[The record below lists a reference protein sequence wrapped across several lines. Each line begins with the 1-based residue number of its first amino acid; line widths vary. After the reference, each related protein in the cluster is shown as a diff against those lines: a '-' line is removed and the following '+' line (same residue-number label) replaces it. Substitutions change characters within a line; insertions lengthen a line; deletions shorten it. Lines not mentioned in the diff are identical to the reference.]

1 MMWCGWTTML
11 LLRLPM
17 FIHVHGSDGQPSPRS
32 VFYHGKS
39 DENLHRLMKPS
50 SGLVQKSGMDCAKKK
65 CPLKRGLN
73 NDQPENMGTRFP
85 ANPSENRN
93 VISHFSKN
101 CIFIGVPSSWIMII
115 PSIVGSI
122 IPKLIIGQQ
131 QFIYPLW
138 LLALPDEFGSKDGG
152 VADILGCHWMVS
164 VPISL
169 GNFNSEKW

>member
-1 MMWCGWTTML
+1 M
-11 LLRLPM
+11 
-17 FIHVHGSDGQPSPRS
+17 VGQPCCLC
-32 VFYHGKS
+32 VFPCSSMSMVQMVNRLQGLCFTT
-39 DENLHRLMKPS
+39 ENPMKTS
-50 SGLVQKSGMDCAKKK
+50 IGWWNHQVAWFKNLGWIVQKKK

-73 NDQPENMGTRFP
+73 NDQPEDMGTWFP

>member
-1 MMWCGWTTML
+1 MWL
-11 LLRLPM
+11 DNHVASASS
-17 FIHVHGSDGQPSPRS
+17 HVHPCPWFRWSTVSKVCVLPRKIRWKPPSVDETIKWLGSKIWDG
-32 VFYHGKS
+32 
-39 DENLHRLMKPS
+39 L
-50 SGLVQKSGMDCAKKK
+50 CKKK
-65 CPLKRGLN
+65 SPLKRGLN
-73 NDQPENMGTRFP
+73 NDQPENMGTWFP

-152 VADILGCHWMVS
+152 VADILGCHWMLS